1 VFIRRPIHWALC
13 SVVFGTRIVM
23 REKSIET
30 DIEGEYFNRSK
41 FQLEDWYSRSIS
53 RALVMTLSI
62 AIPIVVCSIAISFGV
77 GSCISFW

>member
-1 VFIRRPIHWALC
+1 
-13 SVVFGTRIVM
+13 VFGTRIVM

-30 DIEGEYFNRSK
+30 DIEEYLNRSK
-41 FQLEDWYSRSIS
+41 FQLEDCYSRSIS